1 MDLVNLD
8 LFKINCPAC
17 GQQVEAVARDGRVEG
32 YCAVA
37 KKRVDFLVKT
47 KLERKDYRQ
56 DPEYRAKL
64 RAATKKIWQNP
75 DYRAK
80 QKAALKKKG
89 VGTSSIQ

>member
-1 MDLVNLD
+1 MVKLD
-8 LFKINCPAC
+8 LLKVNCPAC
-17 GQQVEAVARDGRVEG
+17 GQKVGAVVRDDRVEG

-64 RAATKKIWQNP
+64 RAATKKMWQNP

-80 QKAALKKKG
+80 QKAALEKKG
-89 VGTSSIQ
+89 VEEGFVQ